1 MKTTGLD
8 GKNEMTPMC
17 FILFCWLAPSVVP
30 VVPDGAGGF
39 VPFTATH
46 HSLQD
51 AANSLL
57 VSINSLF

>member
-8 GKNEMTPMC
+8 GKNAMTPMC

-51 AANSLL
+51 ANSLL